1 MLSEEDAAKVDM
13 NRVENMTEKA
23 SNITVYAPLFNRIK
37 RSSIKVTFIKLLCC
51 FWCQT
56 LHTAAATYIQFLLI
70 PPRQKVIWAKQYS
83 RPCQVPPEWPGG
95 YGSIYATQAGADK

>member
-23 SNITVYAPLFNRIK
+23 SNITVYVPLFNRIK

-51 FWCQT
+51 F
-56 LHTAAATYIQFLLI
+56 
-70 PPRQKVIWAKQYS
+70 
-83 RPCQVPPEWPGG
+83 
-95 YGSIYATQAGADK
+95 